1 MNPNDGNNLDV
12 EFCCRTSIGGIHM
25 NKNTTK
31 QKTSLKLARDE
42 KTPFE
47 IYSIILKG
55 VVCTL
60 DSIFLKHYVTDNIE
74 ALMKYINNRNIISAE
89 TYKKLLSEA
98 KDFYAVILCAV
109 LINPIKEYTKDFKQT
124 EIKKEKKNELFLL
137 LQKELFEF
145 FADWLCHIELDPLLF
160 CRLSEAYGK
169 QFNMQLYISSINS
182 HNLTAIE
189 SQVIKLQIIEIT
201 TVYLIEQVAVQLGL
215 AGLDYIDYYKNIS
228 IIKIKL
234 TENSDCIDTII

>member
-1 MNPNDGNNLDV
+1 MK
-12 EFCCRTSIGGIHM
+12 
-25 NKNTTK
+25 KNTTK
-31 QKTSLKLARDE
+31 QKTSLKLAKDE

-74 ALMKYINNRNIISAE
+74 ALMKYINSRKIISAE

-109 LINPIKEYTKDFKQT
+109 FINPIKEYTKGFKQT
-124 EIKKEKKNELFLL
+124 ELSKEKKNELFLL
-137 LQKELFEF
+137 LQKELFDF

-169 QFNMQLYISSINS
+169 QFNMQLYISSLNS
-182 HNLTAIE
+182 HSLTEIE
-189 SQVIKLQIIEIT
+189 NQVIKLQIIEIT

-215 AGLDYIDYYKNIS
+215 AGLDYIDYYKNIAITKEQLAGS
-228 IIKIKL
+228 S
-234 TENSDCIDTII
+234 NCIDTIV

>member
-1 MNPNDGNNLDV
+1 
-12 EFCCRTSIGGIHM
+12 M

-31 QKTSLKLARDE
+31 QKTSLKLAGEE

-74 ALMKYINNRNIISAE
+74 ALLKYINSRKIISAD

-98 KDFYAVILCAV
+98 KDFYAVILCAIF
-109 LINPIKEYTKDFKQT
+109 INPIKEYTKDFKVT
-124 EIKKEKKNELFLL
+124 EISKEKKNELFLRL
-137 LQKELFEF
+137 EKELFEF

-160 CRLSEAYGK
+160 CRLAEAYGK
-169 QFNMQLYISSINS
+169 DFNMQLYISQQNS
-182 HNLTAIE
+182 HSLTE
-189 SQVIKLQIIEIT
+189 LENQVIKLQIIET
-201 TVYLIEQVAVQLGL
+201 ATVYLIEQVAVQLGL

-228 IIKIKL
+228 IKKDMPVNIL
-234 TENSDCIDTII
+234 NRIDTVT

>member
-1 MNPNDGNNLDV
+1 
-12 EFCCRTSIGGIHM
+12 M

-31 QKTSLKLARDE
+31 HKTSLKLARDE

-55 VVCTL
+55 IVCTL

-74 ALMKYINNRNIISAE
+74 ALMKYINNRKIISAE

-98 KDFYAVILCAV
+98 KDFYAVILCAIF
-109 LINPIKEYTKDFKQT
+109 INPIKEYTKDFKQT
-124 EIKKEKKNELFLL
+124 EINKEKKNELFLL

-145 FADWLCHIELDPLLF
+145 FADWLCYVELDPLLF

-169 QFNMQLYISSINS
+169 QFNMQLYISQLNS
-182 HNLTAIE
+182 HSLTEIE
-189 SQVIKLQIIEIT
+189 NQVIKLQIIDIT
-201 TVYLIEQVAVQLGL
+201 SVYLIEQVAVQLGL
-215 AGLDYIDYYKNIS
+215 AGLDYIDYYKNIC
-228 IIKIKL
+228 ITEKQL
-234 TENSDCIDTII
+234 TESSDCIDTIV